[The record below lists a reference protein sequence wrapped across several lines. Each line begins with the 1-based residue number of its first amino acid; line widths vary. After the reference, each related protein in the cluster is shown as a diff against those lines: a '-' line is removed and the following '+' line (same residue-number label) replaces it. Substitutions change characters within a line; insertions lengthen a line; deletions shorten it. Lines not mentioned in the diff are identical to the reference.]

1 MNETI
6 LYVLKNLLPSLRS
19 FGMTLV
25 MGLLELLGWS
35 FIAVK
40 IRAVVL
46 NLLGFKISRK
56 AGIGTGVGIYE
67 FSDQVEIGDYTF
79 VNHRVL
85 FDARGAAVKIGRHCL
100 IAYGVSF
107 ITSRHELVSDFRIAR
122 PWIESLPITVKDHV
136 WIGANATI
144 LPGVTIG
151 EGAVIAAG
159 SVVIKDV
166 APHTV
171 VGGNP
176 ARLIKTLPSP
186 EPLPERAFEETPQP
200 ALLT

>member
-1 MNETI
+1 MSGKI
-6 LYVLKNLLPSLRS
+6 LYILKSLLPSLRS
-19 FGMTLV
+19 FAMTVVLGM
-25 MGLLELLGWS
+25 LELLGWS
-35 FIAVK
+35 FIAIK

-56 AGIGTGVGIYE
+56 AAISSGVGIQE
-67 FSDQVEIGDYTF
+67 FTDQIEIGDYTF
-79 VNHRVL
+79 VNQRVL

-100 IAYGVSF
+100 VGYGVSF
-107 ITSRHELVSDFRIAR
+107 LTSRHELISDFRIAR
-122 PWIESLPITVKDHV
+122 PWIESLPITVEDHV

-151 EGAVIAAG
+151 KGAIVAAG
-159 SVVIKDV
+159 SVVVKDV

-176 ARLIKTLPSP
+176 ARLIKTLPVQAP
-186 EPLPERAFEETPQP
+186 ESSLEEAAQPTPLT
-200 ALLT
+200 